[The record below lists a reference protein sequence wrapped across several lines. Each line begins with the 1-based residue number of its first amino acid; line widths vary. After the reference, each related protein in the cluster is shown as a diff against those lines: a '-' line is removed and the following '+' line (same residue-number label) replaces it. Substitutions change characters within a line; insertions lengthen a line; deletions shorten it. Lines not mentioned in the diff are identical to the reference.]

1 MTLPGMLLGERTAA
15 RGSAKAI
22 LATSVILFAAWS
34 WLAHGGL
41 AEPTFDVDSFDYA
54 QMSRQLYRGEGF
66 TMQQTFPYVLH
77 FLDEHGISITA
88 PWPNTTRF
96 PLIALQQAAAFAVVG
111 VNDRGLL
118 VACGAMFAATAVLM
132 FLLGNRLFGPLA
144 GVIAAVAVAVDPAQ
158 LYYSR
163 SGLLE
168 TGAGF
173 FTVLVALTLVAATED
188 SRHRRRAAMALGAA
202 LGLAFLQRYDL
213 LALTPIAI
221 LLLLARSTTAART
234 PLAMWC
240 TAGLTATAGLW
251 IARNLVVVG
260 TVLGSTSVD
269 RNLLG
274 GVVAGDVYMAT
285 RTVSAWSYVLENLPA
300 FLVKFDVAR
309 IWFVQHA
316 ATLFGGLLA
325 MASAAV
331 ALALPVLERSRAA
344 RTAWMFL
351 VGGFVAR
358 ALLLSIMHNEPR
370 FYLSFTPLLLVL
382 GTGGA
387 VALLRMLPAVFRP
400 LVPALATLVVVIA
413 ALSVPRAAPASI
425 SGSPPAELVTLSG
438 SLPDAALV
446 ASDVS
451 WLVAWYCDRPSVRF
465 SGVWPELVEIERLGA
480 RIDAVLLTR
489 PASRRF
495 AEGHVAAGGGLFT
508 QVPATPPGYF
518 LWLRRPGSTNLAV
531 PAPADAR

>member
-1 MTLPGMLLGERTAA
+1 M
-15 RGSAKAI
+15 
-22 LATSVILFAAWS
+22 
-34 WLAHGGL
+34 
-41 AEPTFDVDSFDYA
+41 
-54 QMSRQLYRGEGF
+54 
-66 TMQQTFPYVLH
+66 
-77 FLDEHGISITA
+77 
-88 PWPNTTRF
+88 
-96 PLIALQQAAAFAVVG
+96 
-111 VNDRGLL
+111 
-118 VACGAMFAATAVLM
+118 
-132 FLLGNRLFGPLA
+132 
-144 GVIAAVAVAVDPAQ
+144 
-158 LYYSR
+158 
-163 SGLLE
+163 
-168 TGAGF
+168 
-173 FTVLVALTLVAATED
+173 LVALTLVAATED

-358 ALLLSIMHNEPR
+358 ALR
-370 FYLSFTPLLLVL
+370 
-382 GTGGA
+382 GGV
-387 VALLRMLPAVFRP
+387 VAADRDGGRAARACDLDGEHVAF
-400 LVPALATLVVVIA
+400 ADVVRQ
-413 ALSVPRAAPASI
+413 PRALDVQLT
-425 SGSPPAELVTLSG
+425 GRLHFEDGGGVAEVVDDGALGRGHGFSVTQRWG
-438 SLPDAALV
+438 R
-446 ASDVS
+446 
-451 WLVAWYCDRPSVRF
+451 RPSR
-465 SGVWPELVEIERLGA
+465 A
-480 RIDAVLLTR
+480 
-489 PASRRF
+489 AS
-495 AEGHVAAGGGLFT
+495 AAD
-508 QVPATPPGYF
+508 V
-518 LWLRRPGSTNLAV
+518 
-531 PAPADAR
+531 